1 MLLEELD
8 SFLSKNEPGDPAAN
22 YVALGAYYAE
32 EISSPI
38 TQGNSLE
45 AI

>member
-8 SFLSKNEPGDPAAN
+8 SFLSKNETRDSAAN
-22 YVALGAYYAE
+22 YVAPAYYAE

-38 TQGNSLE
+38 TQGSSLE